1 MKAENSCHIPR
12 HINCLAIFQEGSK
25 THRRKMLEMYI
36 YLFCFKRIISINSCH
51 YILVKPFIQAD
62 KNTWLSEWQKKNINR
77 LFIVRNWKE
86 KTNPSTFVNLNLE
99 NRGKLPLQKI
109 AQSWAGLN
117 RKDPHPPFQSTTTTQ
132 QHCSSDCRGGA
143 KVAVQVVV
151 KVVG

>member
-36 YLFCFKRIISINSCH
+36 YLFLFQANYINN
-51 YILVKPFIQAD
+51 F
-62 KNTWLSEWQKKNINR
+62 LSLHFSAVFYTARQKYMTAWMTEKNINR